1 MSSTPRTST
10 DPHSVA
16 GERADDEKTV
26 REELESPD
34 RPFSEEKDIEAAK
47 DESISRAG
55 SVAISP
61 AEQDAGL
68 DPDYDNFSDKQTR
81 NFLREHQDTL
91 VSFYP
96 VSSPCCACADITF
109 PL

>member
-34 RPFSEEKDIEAAK
+34 RTFSEKKDTEAAK

-68 DPDYDNFSDKQTR
+68 DPDYDNFPDGGLKAWSVVVG
-81 NFLREHQDTL
+81 
-91 VSFYP
+91 VSVP
-96 VSSPCCACADITF
+96 LCALCYRSC
-109 PL
+109 